1 MTGLGVEAGGGEPG
15 EGSLR
20 GRVMRHRLARSV
32 RGEGLKAKAMRGAAW
47 TLAGFGANK
56 LLGLV
61 STLVLTRL
69 LFPEAFGLMALA
81 GVFMTGLQ
89 MFSDIGVR
97 PSIIQSKRGEDP
109 DFLNTAWTMQVVRGF
124 VLWAI
129 ACAIAYPV
137 SLAYSEPSLFPIL
150 CVLGS
155 TAAIRGFQTTGYA
168 TANRKLA
175 LGKLTTVELATHAI
189 GLVVTVVWAWL
200 HPTVWA
206 LVGGA
211 IVSSVLSVWMG
222 LQVLSTHRH
231 RLRWDREAASE
242 LIQFGKWIFV
252 STALTFLSQSG
263 DKLAL
268 PHVLSIRDL
277 SFYALATVLVQM
289 PTSIFKQLASRVMFP
304 AYSQM
309 LHQSHTK
316 RVNRAT
322 RRFLFSSSPLFA
334 VPIGLLFYSDLLIA
348 LMYDS
353 RYAPAGGALSILAVG
368 AFFAMMRATQSGLLL
383 AAGRSKYT
391 ALTQVVRILVGLPAS
406 IYLSYNWGL
415 EGFCAG
421 IAASEG
427 VALLVQRSLIRR
439 AFQKLDSSPDVVLSL
454 ILLVGICIKVFLA

>member
-1 MTGLGVEAGGGEPG
+1 MA
-15 EGSLR
+15 SSR
-20 GRVMRHRLARSV
+20 AARSV
-32 RGEGLKAKAMRGAAW
+32 QGETLKAKAMRGAAW
-47 TLAGFGANK
+47 TFVGFGANK
-56 LLGLV
+56 VLGLA

-89 MFSDIGVR
+89 MFSDIGIR
-97 PSIIQSKRGEDP
+97 PSIIQSKRGEDL

-124 VLWAI
+124 VLWTV

-137 SLAYSEPSLFPIL
+137 SLAYSEPTLFAIL

-211 IVSSVLSVWMG
+211 VVSSVLSVSMG
-222 LQVLSTHRH
+222 YRLLNTHRH

-242 LIQFGKWIFV
+242 LVRFGKWIFV

-268 PHVLSIRDL
+268 PHVLSIKEL
-277 SFYALATVLVQM
+277 SFYALASGLILI
-289 PTSIFKQLASRVMFP
+289 PTSIFKQLASRIMFP

-309 LHQSHTK
+309 LHRSDK
-316 RVNRAT
+316 DRVKRAT
-322 RRFLFSSSPLFA
+322 NRFLLTSLPLFGIP
-334 VPIGLLFYSDLLIA
+334 VLLIFISNPIISV
-348 LMYDS
+348 MYDS
-353 RYAPAGGALSILAVG
+353 RYAPTGYALSILAIG
-368 AFFAMMRATQSGLLL
+368 GYFTMMRANQAGLLL
-383 AAGRSKYT
+383 AAGKSKYT
-391 ALTQVVRILVGLPAS
+391 TITQLTRISIGLPLGVLLAAH
-406 IYLSYNWGL
+406 WGL

-421 IAASEG
+421 IAAAEG
-427 VALLVQRSLIRR
+427 FALLVQRNFTRR
-439 AFQKLDSSPDVVLSL
+439 TIPELPAMPDVLMTLALFVAVS
-454 ILLVGICIKVFLA
+454 IKAVIT

>member
-1 MTGLGVEAGGGEPG
+1 
-15 EGSLR
+15 
-20 GRVMRHRLARSV
+20 MRHKLARSV
-32 RGEGLKAKAMRGAAW
+32 RGETLKAKAMRGAAW

-56 LLGLV
+56 VLGLV

-89 MFSDIGVR
+89 MFSDIGIR

-109 DFLNTAWTMQVVRGF
+109 DFLNTAWTMQVIRGF

-211 IVSSVLSVWMG
+211 VVSSVLSVSMG
-222 LQVLSTHRH
+222 FGVLSTHRH
-231 RLRWDREAASE
+231 RLRWDRTAASE
-242 LIQFGKWIFV
+242 LVRFGKWIFV
-252 STALTFLSQSG
+252 STAITFLANSG
-263 DKLAL
+263 DKLIL
-268 PHVLSIRDL
+268 PKTL
-277 SFYALATVLVQM
+277 SFTDLGFYTIALGLIMIPV
-289 PTSIFKQLASRVMFP
+289 SIFKQMASRVLFA
-304 AYSQM
+304 AYTDLYQQDA
-309 LHQSHTK
+309 HK
-316 RVNRAT
+316 KINRLTAKFT
-322 RRFLFSSSPLFA
+322 TLSAPIYA
-334 VPIGLLFYSDLLIA
+334 VPILLIFYSDFLIST
-348 LMYDS
+348 MYEE
-353 RYAPAGGALSILAVG
+353 RYSQAGKALSVLAISG
-368 AFFAMMRATQSGLLL
+368 YLSMMRASQNGLLL
-383 AAGRSKYT
+383 AVGNSKRAMLAGLS
-391 ALTQVVRILVGLPAS
+391 RIAVGLPAS
-406 IYLSYNWGL
+406 VLMARAYGL

-421 IAASEG
+421 IVIAEA
-427 VALLVQRSLIRR
+427 VAVLTQRYMARLCVPG
-439 AFQKLDSSPDVVLSL
+439 LSSKPDQILMM
-454 ILLVGICIKVFLA
+454 ILLCAVGLQAFI